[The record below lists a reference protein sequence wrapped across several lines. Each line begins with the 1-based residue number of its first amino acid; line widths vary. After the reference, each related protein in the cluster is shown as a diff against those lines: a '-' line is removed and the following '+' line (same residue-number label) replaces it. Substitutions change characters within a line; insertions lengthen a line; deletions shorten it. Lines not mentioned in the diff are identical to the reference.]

1 MLRARIGSE
10 ALLRCRFARSPLME
24 TILAVRVL
32 GRADPTMRPYHLP
45 WLDDAA
51 QRLEDLDLTTLRIV
65 SPRSGW
71 TPDFL
76 SPPPERSHTD
86 IATEL
91 ARVRATPAAQVELE
105 VRRSLTERAGEPLP
119 DGAARL
125 LEDPT
130 ATRDR
135 LADLLEAC
143 WVRVVEPHWAR
154 LEALFD
160 ADISYRTNV
169 LAQDGLVR
177 VLNGLDPDLT
187 YRDGELRREQST
199 EATHDLQGDGL
210 LLIPSAFTWPN
221 TIWVVDPPWQPT
233 VVYPARG
240 VAELWRPHRPLGGA
254 DVLGRLLGATRATLL
269 LSLAEPAS
277 TRTLARRHELAPA
290 TVSGHLAALA
300 GAGLASRRRTGRE
313 VLYGLTELGERLT
326 DTAGGG

>member
-1 MLRARIGSE
+1 MLRVRIGSE

-32 GRADPTMRPYHLP
+32 RQVDRAARYHLP

-51 QRLEDLDLTTLRIV
+51 GRLEGLDLTTLTIV
-65 SPRSGW
+65 SPREGW

-86 IATEL
+86 VATEL
-91 ARVRATPAAQVELE
+91 ARVRATPVEQVELE

-125 LEDPT
+125 LDDPA

-143 WVRVVEPHWAR
+143 WSRIVEPHWPR
-154 LEALFD
+154 LVALLD
-160 ADISYRTNV
+160 ADIAHRTNV
-169 LAQDGLVR
+169 LAQEGLIR
-177 VLNGLDPDLT
+177 VLNGLDPELS
-187 YRDGELRREQST
+187 YRDGELRRANAGDAS
-199 EATHDLQGDGL
+199 HDLQGDGL
-210 LLIPSAFTWPN
+210 LLIPSAFSWPH

-240 VAELWRPHRPLGGA
+240 VAELWRPHRPAGGA
-254 DVLGRLLGATRATLL
+254 DALGRLLGATRAMLL
-269 LSLAEPAS
+269 ASLVEPAS
-277 TRTLARRHELAPA
+277 TRTLARRHDLAPA
-290 TVSGHLAALA
+290 TVSEHLGALA
-300 GAGLASRRRTGRE
+300 GAGLASRRRAGRE
-313 VLYGLTELGERLT
+313 VLYGLTDLGARLA
-326 DTAGGG
+326 DPPSAVG